1 MTETKPVQAESGEI
15 VSDRQRLP
23 VLPLRETVVFP
34 GVTAPIVAGRD
45 KTLRAIEQALKGE
58 KESKRIFA
66 VAQRENED
74 EPVPEVLYDIGVICQ
89 IAQIQRF
96 PGGLQLLLECE
107 ERATALHYSE
117 EADGHLSAIV
127 ASLVDQ
133 PPVDPDEPKFQGLFR
148 EVREKAAELGR
159 RRGVPEEIIERFIR
173 AVEDPGRLA
182 DHTAY
187 YMELGTSDKQ
197 VLLETLPVELRLRR
211 ILVHLFRQ
219 VSLLEAQEQIRSKVQ
234 EELGER
240 QREMYLREQMKAI
253 KKELGED
260 SDDADI
266 EELRKRLDALELPEE
281 AQEEVDRE
289 LRRMER
295 VHRDSAEAQVIR
307 NYLEWIA
314 DLPWSHRSNDQLDL
328 EQASRILDEDHYG
341 LQDVKERIVEFLAVR
356 KLKQEQEEDG
366 QERSKATAAGPI
378 LLFSGP
384 PGTGK
389 TSVAESIARAL
400 GREFVR
406 VSLGGARDEADIRGH
421 RRTYVGAMPGRIIQG
436 MKRAGTKNPVFLLD
450 EVDKLGVSFQGDPS
464 AALLE
469 VLDPAQNNTFT
480 DHYLGVG
487 FDLSEVLF
495 ISTANFVHQIPA
507 PLFDRMESIE
517 FSGYTEQEKLEIAK
531 RYLVPRRME
540 ATGVTAEKLE
550 LTDDAIAGVITGWTR
565 EAGVRQL
572 ERELGTLARK
582 AARQIAEGK
591 SEKIRI
597 DRENLKEF
605 LGQAKVHPEK
615 ASDEDQVGVVT
626 GMVYTQVG
634 GDIVLVESSVMPGR
648 GNLLLTGQ
656 LGDVMKESARAGLT
670 YAQTHYDE
678 LGIAKERFENAD
690 FHIHVPAGAVPKE
703 GPSAGITMATAI
715 VSALSGRPVRHD
727 VAMTGEVTLTG
738 RVRPIGGVKEK
749 VLGACR
755 AGIKEI
761 ILPKDNQ
768 GDLEEIPFDVCE
780 LLVFHFVETLDEVLA
795 VALRGARLEDGRLTF
810 DEPAPHGP
818 KPSSGDDE
826 PAERRGGKP
835 GKMVARAT

>member
-1 MTETKPVQAESGEI
+1 MKVEERAAMTEATEAENG
-15 VSDRQRLP
+15 RQQLP
-23 VLPLRETVVFP
+23 VLPLREMVVFP

-45 KTLRAIEQALKGE
+45 KTLRAIEHALKQEGE
-58 KESKRIFA
+58 TKRIFA
-66 VAQRENED
+66 VAQRENAD
-74 EPVPEVLYDIGVICQ
+74 EPAPDVLYSIGVICQ

-117 EADGHLSAIV
+117 QPEGHMTAIITPLS
-127 ASLVDQ
+127 DQ
-133 PPVDPDEPKFQGLFR
+133 PPVDPNEAKFQGLFK
-148 EVREKAAELGR
+148 EVSEKAAELGR
-159 RRGVPEEIIERFIR
+159 RRGVPDEIIERFIR

-187 YMELGTSDKQ
+187 YMELGTPDKQ
-197 VLLETLPVELRLRR
+197 ALLETTAVELRLRR

-219 VSLLEAQEQIRSKVQ
+219 ISMLEAQEHIRSKVQ

-240 QREMYLREQMKAI
+240 QREIYLREQLKAI
-253 KKELGED
+253 RKELGED
-260 SDDADI
+260 GENEDI
-266 EELRKRLDALELPEE
+266 EELRKRLDGLELPEE

-289 LRRMER
+289 LRRLER
-295 VHRDSAEAQVIR
+295 VHRDSAEGQVIR
-307 NYLEWIA
+307 NYLDWMA
-314 DLPWSHRSNDQLDL
+314 DLPWNIRSSAQLDL
-328 EQASRILDEDHYG
+328 DQAHEILDADHYG
-341 LQDVKERIVEFLAVR
+341 LGDVKERILEFLAVR
-356 KLKQEQEEDG
+356 KLKQEKAESGEEG
-366 QERSKATAAGPI
+366 SKAAAAGPI

-400 GREFVR
+400 GRKFVR

-436 MKRAGTKNPVFLLD
+436 MKRAGTRNPVFLLD

-469 VLDPAQNNTFT
+469 VLDPAQNDSFT

-495 ISTANFVHQIPA
+495 ISTANFPHQIPA

-531 RYLVPRRME
+531 RYLLPRQLDGAGLSQAQLQVSDE
-540 ATGVTAEKLE
+540 
-550 LTDDAIAGVITGWTR
+550 AIAAVVTGWTR

-591 SEKIRI
+591 AETIQVE
-597 DRENLKEF
+597 RESVPEF
-605 LGQAKVHPEK
+605 LGRSRVHPER
-615 ASDEDQVGVVT
+615 ALEEDQVGVST
-626 GMVYTQVG
+626 GMVYTSVG
-634 GDIVLVESSVMPGR
+634 GDIVLVEVSVMPGGR
-648 GNLLLTGQ
+648 GNLVLTGQ

-678 LGIAKERFENAD
+678 LGIAKEQFASAD
-690 FHIHVPAGAVPKE
+690 FHVHVPAGAVPKE

-715 VSALSGRPVRHD
+715 VSALSGRPVAHD
-727 VAMTGEVTLTG
+727 LAMTGEVTLTG

-761 ILPKDNQ
+761 ILPKENE
-768 GDLEEIPFDVCE
+768 GDLEDIPDDVAC
-780 LLVFHFVETLDEVLA
+780 LLTFHFVETLDEVLA
-795 VALRGARLEDGRLTF
+795 IALRGARLEDGKVVF
-810 DEPAPHGP
+810 DDAAIE
-818 KPSSGDDE
+818 KRE
-826 PAERRGGKP
+826 PAEEEESEAKELARR
-835 GKMVARAT
+835 